1 MALGPTLS
9 PLPTPRPQQPGL
21 DEALM
26 PMQGSGE
33 AVVAQNYNGWR
44 NLLSNPAMTAAMLQY
59 AVSLTG
65 DTGRGTA
72 GDIANALGAAGGA
85 AGRTAEAEKK
95 RADEQKALEAQ
106 QAQQQLENDMAKQ
119 RLDLE
124 KQRVDIAR
132 GAARR
137 GGGGGSGS
145 KTTDPVKL
153 AETQWKEAYKA
164 WAAAEPLPGQPDTRG
179 PAPDLNDY
187 IFRQQD
193 IQAAV
198 ANGMNYGDYKAAEGV
213 DPALAQRLLTGYKAG
228 TEQGQKVI
236 DEFLGQGDPTMDAGR
251 EGPPAA
257 SLDKT
262 STPPPDNSFDLPAL
276 EPGEPPTR
284 VITGPP
290 ADTAGLAK
298 PARPWTFLPE
308 LRALD
313 INDALWSRFSEQQ
326 QATLLDNTV
335 PIEVKKAIVFAKRNF
350 TGGFSESPMQ

>member
-1 MALGPTLS
+1 MALGSALS
-9 PLPTPRPQQPGL
+9 PTQTPRPQQPGL

-44 NLLSNPAMTAAMLQY
+44 SLLSNPAMTAAMLQY

-132 GAARR
+132 ASAGRRSGA
-137 GGGGGSGS
+137 GS
-145 KTTDPVKL
+145 KASDPVKL
-153 AETQWKEAYKA
+153 AETQWKAAYEA

-193 IQAAV
+193 IQTAI

-213 DPALAQRLLTGYKAG
+213 DPALAYKLLEGYKTGA
-228 TEQGQKVI
+228 EQGQKVI
-236 DEFLGQGDPTMDAGR
+236 DEYIGIGDPTMDVGLG
-251 EGPPAA
+251 EPAPA
-257 SLDKT
+257 PAETSLT
-262 STPPPDNSFDLPAL
+262 PTPPNAYDLPAL
-276 EPGEPPTR
+276 EPDAPAVR
-284 VITGPP
+284 VIKEP
-290 ADTAGLAK
+290 AASTAEL
-298 PARPWTFLPE
+298 ARPKQPWALFPE
-308 LRALD
+308 LRELGMD
-313 INDALWSRFSEQQ
+313 DALWSTFSPQQ
-326 QATLLDNTV
+326 QETLLDSTV
-335 PIEVKKAIVFAKRNF
+335 APEVKKAIVFAKKNF
-350 TGGFSESPMQ
+350 TGGLNRN